1 MPLLFRSEQRSDVC
15 VRHENRSEDEA
26 CNFVSNLC
34 NLDSGNASPLG
45 FVMVKWAGIVLAPG
59 GIELARGRIEVL
71 LGKNRSLLWFYPE
84 FTTLYHKI
92 LKNDPLFET
101 NQISRVFLLWLP
113 FSDVSSLSKN
123 SVKKWGIGNSFFKAL
138 FFDWKRPL
146 FNDKENEAFSDM
158 TRGKSPLLSKWGS
171 RLVITKRKSCRREP
185 DFRRESPRHIETR
198 GGNHIERNAI
208 NPIQIQNKSNLLLKW
223 RPSILIPKW
232 QRFPPHIETR
242 ATADKS
248 AINP

>member
-15 VRHENRSEDEA
+15 VRLKNRSEHEA

-113 FSDVSSLSKN
+113 FPSVSSLSKN

-138 FFDWKRPL
+138 FLTEKDPFSMTKKMRFFPIWQEGDPPYSR
-146 FNDKENEAFSDM
+146 NEGA
-158 TRGKSPLLSKWGS
+158 G
-171 RLVITKRKSCRREP
+171 
-185 DFRRESPRHIETR
+185 
-198 GGNHIERNAI
+198 
-208 NPIQIQNKSNLLLKW
+208 
-223 RPSILIPKW
+223 
-232 QRFPPHIETR
+232 
-242 ATADKS
+242 
-248 AINP
+248 

>member
-1 MPLLFRSEQRSDVC
+1 MPLLFRWEPRADV
-15 VRHENRSEDEA
+15 RGRLKNRSEHEA

-101 NQISRVFLLWLP
+101 NQISRVFCYDYRFRTLAFFQKIQSKSGAEEIH
-113 FSDVSSLSKN
+113 FSR
-123 SVKKWGIGNSFFKAL
+123 L
-138 FFDWKRPL
+138 FF
-146 FNDKENEAFSDM
+146 
-158 TRGKSPLLSKWGS
+158 
-171 RLVITKRKSCRREP
+171 
-185 DFRRESPRHIETR
+185 
-198 GGNHIERNAI
+198 
-208 NPIQIQNKSNLLLKW
+208 
-223 RPSILIPKW
+223 
-232 QRFPPHIETR
+232 
-242 ATADKS
+242 
-248 AINP
+248 

>member
-1 MPLLFRSEQRSDVC
+1 MPLLFHSEQRSDVC
-15 VRHENRSEDEA
+15 VRLKNRSEHEA

-113 FSDVSSLSKN
+113 FSDAHFLSKN

-138 FFDWKRPL
+138 FLTEEEVMPKRAWLPKRESPSYRNERRRSYRKERHKSKTNPRQIQSPFEMTVIYSHSEMAALPL
-146 FNDKENEAFSDM
+146 ISKRASRRINPQSIHN
-158 TRGKSPLLSKWGS
+158 KSIFLSKW
-171 RLVITKRKSCRREP
+171 
-185 DFRRESPRHIETR
+185 
-198 GGNHIERNAI
+198 
-208 NPIQIQNKSNLLLKW
+208 
-223 RPSILIPKW
+223 
-232 QRFPPHIETR
+232 
-242 ATADKS
+242 
-248 AINP
+248 

>member
-1 MPLLFRSEQRSDVC
+1 MPLLFHSEQRSDVC
-15 VRHENRSEDEA
+15 VRLKNRSGHEA

-113 FSDVSSLSKN
+113 FSDGSFLSKN

-138 FFDWKRPL
+138 FLTEKDPFSMTKKMRFFPIWQEGNPPCSR
-146 FNDKENEAFSDM
+146 NEGAGWS
-158 TRGKSPLLSKWGS
+158 
-171 RLVITKRKSCRREP
+171 
-185 DFRRESPRHIETR
+185 
-198 GGNHIERNAI
+198 
-208 NPIQIQNKSNLLLKW
+208 
-223 RPSILIPKW
+223 
-232 QRFPPHIETR
+232 
-242 ATADKS
+242 
-248 AINP
+248 